1 MNIEQIYGAEFISI
15 RIGISSSWNI
25 GLQDRFQESLYEGTA
40 HSQLAHLK
48 HVEYVQFYF
57 TGYRVNTNIA
67 YTIFHPLEVEVSCV
81 LFLDSACWLGQK
93 TKHTKLLPQADERP
107 CTYSAA
113 EDEVDGG

>member
-15 RIGISSSWNI
+15 RIRISSSWNI

-48 HVEYVQFYF
+48 HVEYVHFPF

-67 YTIFHPLEVEVSCV
+67 YTVFHLLVEDISWV
-81 LFLDSACWLGQK
+81 LFLDYVHWLDQK
-93 TKHTKLLPQADERP
+93 QNTRNFYHKRMK
-107 CTYSAA
+107 YS
-113 EDEVDGG
+113 VGLQS

>member
-67 YTIFHPLEVEVSCV
+67 YTVFHLLVVEVSCV
-81 LFLDSACWLGQK
+81 LFLDYVHWLGQK
-93 TKHTKLLPQADERP
+93 QNTQNFYHKRRKYGVVSFLCGPRR
-107 CTYSAA
+107 S
-113 EDEVDGG
+113 